1 MKSSSDGVTLRLKVS
16 PGASREGIS
25 RAADGALKIAVTAA
39 PERGRANEAA
49 VALLAKAL
57 GVPKSSVAVVAG
69 AASRNKTLRIAGDAR
84 RIETR
89 LAELGHG

>member
-1 MKSSSDGVTLRLKVS
+1 VTVRLKVS

-25 RAADGALKIAVTAA
+25 RASDGALKLAVTAA

-57 GVPKSSVAVVAG
+57 GVSKSSITVVAG
-69 AASRNKTLRIAGDAR
+69 ATARNKTFRVAGDAR
-84 RIETR
+84 V
-89 LAELGHG
+89 LATKVESLGHG